1 IVLNLINNIFGCGSM
16 ILAGAQLVTGITGMH
31 IVAACILIP
40 AGVVIYTAVGG
51 LKATFITDYL
61 HTAIALILLIYFS
74 LSVLT
79 NEHIGGISGLYHKV
93 KATDDYIKGNYM
105 GSLLTMK
112 SKPAVLFGLVLKLGN
127 LALVL
132 MDTAFWQKSFASEVE
147 SVVPAYDLVSVVI
160 LAVPW
165 CTGTIIGLSA
175 RAIEKTPVWFDYPNL
190 LTEKQ
195 VNSGLVMPYVLRSL
209 LGKGA
214 TSGLLV
220 LIFMAITSTVSSSVI
235 AVSSII
241 SQDFYRS
248 YINPKASDRKILK
261 VSHFGVVGHGCFMA
275 GFAIMLQY
283 AGATNNWSTY
293 FRPIVACPGIFP
305 LILTLLWSRQTK
317 AAAIL
322 SPVLGLAA
330 GVATWLSL
338 SYVWGGKI
346 NIQTTQEQLPGLYGA
361 LVSFFS
367 PALFSVIISLARP
380 SKFDW
385 RVFLKIDLIEDSS
398 QPSTSLPSP
407 QDSKEDI
414 NRISQISRPAQQPL
428 SEKDQIAIDA
438 ESKAGLVSPASSFS
452 ARTGSLDDISHPF
465 SEQTIRHIKKWR
477 TYAAGYFVV
486 NLLVT
491 VVLWPVPMYR
501 DYIFTVPFFTG
512 WIIVAIIWH
521 FAAMMAVIVYPI
533 WDGRH
538 VIDTVLQ
545 GKHGYGRKVQM
556 SPRLSSFSQGS
567 AALRRYTTFVITF
580 ANKDCTWAP
589 EWTKDRRDGGI
600 PAKSASNTTILN
612 KEPSSIPS
620 HEAPTNT
627 TNKLTIAPEVNMALD
642 VAKNNR
648 IWNVKHVKEQ
658 DPTKV
663 SFLNTEF
670 ARQAVHSIKLLHEKE
685 GENGY
690 GWDNPASAM
699 ILRAVVKNDDDWLFQ

>member
-1 IVLNLINNIFGCGSM
+1 MRYGKYAHWIFIVLNLINNIFGCGSM

-79 NEHIGGISGLYHKV
+79 NKHIGGISGLYHKV
-93 KATDDYIKGNYM
+93 KDTDDYIKGNYM

-112 SKPAVLFGLVLKLGN
+112 SKPAVLYGIVLKLGN

-175 RAIEKTPVWFDYPNL
+175 RAIEKTPIWFDYPNL

-305 LILTLLWSRQTK
+305 LMLTLLWSRQTK

-330 GVATWLSL
+330 GIATWLSL

-385 RVFLKIDLIEDSS
+385 RVFLKIDLIEDDS

-414 NRISQISRPAQQPL
+414 N
-428 SEKDQIAIDA
+428 
-438 ESKAGLVSPASSFS
+438 
-452 ARTGSLDDISHPF
+452 
-465 SEQTIRHIKKWR
+465 
-477 TYAAGYFVV
+477 
-486 NLLVT
+486 
-491 VVLWPVPMYR
+491 
-501 DYIFTVPFFTG
+501 
-512 WIIVAIIWH
+512 
-521 FAAMMAVIVYPI
+521 
-533 WDGRH
+533 
-538 VIDTVLQ
+538 
-545 GKHGYGRKVQM
+545 
-556 SPRLSSFSQGS
+556 
-567 AALRRYTTFVITF
+567 
-580 ANKDCTWAP
+580 
-589 EWTKDRRDGGI
+589 
-600 PAKSASNTTILN
+600 
-612 KEPSSIPS
+612 
-620 HEAPTNT
+620 
-627 TNKLTIAPEVNMALD
+627 
-642 VAKNNR
+642 
-648 IWNVKHVKEQ
+648 
-658 DPTKV
+658 
-663 SFLNTEF
+663 
-670 ARQAVHSIKLLHEKE
+670 
-685 GENGY
+685 
-690 GWDNPASAM
+690 
-699 ILRAVVKNDDDWLFQ
+699 